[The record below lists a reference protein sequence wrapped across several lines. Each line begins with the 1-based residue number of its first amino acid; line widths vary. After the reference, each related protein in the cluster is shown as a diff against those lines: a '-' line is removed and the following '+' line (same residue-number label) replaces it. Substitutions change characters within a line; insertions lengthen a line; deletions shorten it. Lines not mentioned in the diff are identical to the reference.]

1 MSCVNRF
8 LMKKIKILFLLII
21 FLYCKPELINCG
33 EFTIEIDDV
42 ECFYQH
48 FDTGEKFDFEYQV
61 ITGDFHDFDVIVR
74 YDAPGNKIFHSNK
87 KEFESFVWIV
97 DRTGL
102 YSICFYPRYY
112 RRIYFSLDLS
122 NRVHDTFMEDNLQR
136 GTFNSSALS
145 NVEASIFRLH
155 TTLNLISDFQT
166 HYRLKE
172 SQGRLFAEYLL
183 HKVVMRSLL
192 ETIILITTGV
202 LQIYIV
208 KKFFV

>member
-1 MSCVNRF
+1 
-8 LMKKIKILFLLII
+8 MKKMKIVVLLII
-21 FLYCKPELINCG
+21 FLYWKPELTNCV

-74 YDAPGNKIFHSNK
+74 YDAPGNKIFHSSK
-87 KEFESFVWIV
+87 IEYESFVWIV

-112 RRIYFSLDLS
+112 RRIYFSLDLR
-122 NRVHDTFMEDNLQR
+122 NRVQDNFMEDGFLR
-136 GTFNSSALS
+136 GTFNTSVLTS
-145 NVEASIFRLH
+145 VEASTFRLH
-155 TTLNLISDFQT
+155 STLNTISDFQT

-172 SQGRLFAEYLL
+172 SQGRLFADDLYSTVL
-183 HKVVMRSLL
+183 KRSLL
-192 ETIILITTGV
+192 ETILLITVSV
-202 LQIYIV
+202 LQVCIV
-208 KKFFV
+208 KRFFV